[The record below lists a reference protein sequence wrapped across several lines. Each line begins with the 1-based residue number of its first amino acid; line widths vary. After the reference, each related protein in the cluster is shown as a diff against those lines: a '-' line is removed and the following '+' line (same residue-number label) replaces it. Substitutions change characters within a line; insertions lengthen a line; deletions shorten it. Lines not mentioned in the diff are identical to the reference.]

1 MSNINSYVWKDK
13 RLTHDREE
21 KQVEYKMVDMD
32 EDQLQTIYN
41 HCKEMLYNN
50 DPRNPG
56 RMIVVD
62 TISEQLDCC
71 RAELTLRWFQTLQDS
86 NGNYLYTPDSLIV
99 DIRNWISGL
108 ENPEDYMLKDFLQVP
123 AEYKNTKIKKLQ
135 EACRDAL
142 GSFDHSK
149 ITYSFIYK
157 LGIYLTQEEL
167 RSIDEDLKNAGL
179 NPDDYTLQTKIDNH
193 IKVPLNITDIEIKI
207 NPKGLTMDE
216 FRDMINMKHLK
227 GYKMCKYSALTTR
240 QLQTLVSKVLYA
252 LEEKTK
258 KQAKMW
264 KTIMSQIEE
273 VAKEKQIKLN

>member
-62 TISEQLDCC
+62 SISEQLDCC

-99 DIRNWISGL
+99 DIRNF
-108 ENPEDYMLKDFLQVP
+108 FLNMSP
-123 AEYKNTKIKKLQ
+123 TRYLNFKNTEGKLFIKS
-135 EACRDAL
+135 L
-142 GSFDHSK
+142 GVIAISENF
-149 ITYSFIYK
+149 
-157 LGIYLTQEEL
+157 
-167 RSIDEDLKNAGL
+167 
-179 NPDDYTLQTKIDNH
+179 
-193 IKVPLNITDIEIKI
+193 
-207 NPKGLTMDE
+207 
-216 FRDMINMKHLK
+216 
-227 GYKMCKYSALTTR
+227 
-240 QLQTLVSKVLYA
+240 
-252 LEEKTK
+252 
-258 KQAKMW
+258 
-264 KTIMSQIEE
+264 
-273 VAKEKQIKLN
+273 